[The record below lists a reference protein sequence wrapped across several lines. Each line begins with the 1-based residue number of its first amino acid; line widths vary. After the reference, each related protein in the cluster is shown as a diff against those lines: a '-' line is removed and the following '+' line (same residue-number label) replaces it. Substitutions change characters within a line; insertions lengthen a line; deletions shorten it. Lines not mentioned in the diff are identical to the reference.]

1 MTDIKNWKIPLYKIY
16 TDDEDVN
23 LITKI
28 IKRGSSWAL
37 GPEIEEFE
45 DLIKNYVDADYCLT
59 LNSGTSALHA
69 SLLAYDI
76 RKDDEVIVPSF
87 SFIATA
93 NAVLFVDAKP
103 KFVDIE
109 EDTFGLDPQSILE
122 NITTKTKSIIPMD
135 YGGQGCKIF
144 DIKKI
149 AEDKNLTLIEDGAEC
164 LGSSI
169 NGKKIGSI
177 SDCTIFSFCGN
188 KVLTTGEGGAITT
201 NSKEVYEK
209 IKLIRSH
216 GRVDTSDYF
225 SNPSS
230 SQYVGL
236 GYNWRMS
243 SLTAALGISQLQKLD
258 KIIKMRK
265 ENAQYLSKNLSKISQ
280 IKVPNILDGH
290 DHIYQMYTILLET
303 KKIRDDLH
311 NFLIEKEIFSKVYFY
326 PIHKTKFYTK
336 FNPTTTLS
344 VTEMIS
350 NQALT
355 IPLYPNMT
363 KEEKEYL
370 INSITEFFDFL

>member
-1 MTDIKNWKIPLYKIY
+1 MKNWKIPLYKIY

-45 DLIKNYVDADYCLT
+45 NSIKNYVGADYCLA

-69 SLLAYDI
+69 TLLAYDI
-76 RKDDEVIVPSF
+76 RQDDEIIVPSF

-93 NAVLFVDAKP
+93 NSVLFVKAKP

-109 EDTFGLDPQSILE
+109 ENTFGLEPQSILE
-122 NITTKTKSIIPMD
+122 NIGPKTKSIIPMD

-149 AEDKNLTLIEDGAEC
+149 AEEKNLILIEDGAES

-177 SDCTIFSFCGN
+177 SDSTIFSFCGN
-188 KVLTTGEGGAITT
+188 KVLTTGEGGAVTT
-201 NSKEVYEK
+201 NSKEIYEK

-216 GRVDTSDYF
+216 GRVDNSDYF
-225 SNPSS
+225 SNPTL
-230 SQYVGL
+230 SQYIGL

-265 ENAQYLSKNLSKISQ
+265 ENAQYLSEKLSKISQ
-280 IKVPNILDGH
+280 IKVPNPQSGH
-290 DHIYQMYTILLET
+290 EHIYQMYTIMLEN
-303 KKIRDDLH
+303 KKTRDDLH

-326 PIHKTKFYTK
+326 PIHKTQFYSKFT
-336 FNPTTTLS
+336 PTSELPITDK
-344 VTEMIS
+344 IS
-350 NQALT
+350 NQVLT

-363 KEEKEYL
+363 KGEKEYL
-370 INSITEFFDFL
+370 VDSIMEFFDSR